1 MNWGLTD
8 NLKAAFPDVK
18 PVKRPEVTNQ
28 EIKDSQWVA
37 GFVTGE
43 GYFSISIVKDKN
55 YKLKESVQLRF
66 LVTQHKRD
74 EQLIINLTKIL
85 GCGKIYPNG
94 SAFDCRVNKFSD
106 IIEKIIPFFEKN
118 SVVGDKFLDFVYFE
132 RVAKLMKNKA
142 HLTKEGLEEIKGLT
156 KNSRRDSTTAHSI
169 TNPRLSENN
178 NNKKD
183 I

>member
-1 MNWGLTD
+1 ME
-8 NLKAAFPDVK
+8 
-18 PVKRPEVTNQ
+18 RPKVTNQ
-28 EIKDSQWVA
+28 EIKDPQWVA

-43 GYFSISIVKDKN
+43 GCFSISIVKDKN
-55 YKLKESVQLRF
+55 YKLKEYVQLRF

-118 SVVGDKFLDFVYFE
+118 PVAGDKFLDFVYFE

-142 HLTKEGLEEIKGLT
+142 HLTKSGLEEIKGLT
-156 KNSRRDSTTAHSI
+156 KNSRRDSATVHSI
-169 TNPRLSENN
+169 TNSRLSEEI
-178 NNKKD
+178 NKKN